1 MRKYL
6 IVLSFCFVLLLSAC
20 GSKTPAPPVEEQS
33 AQTVEE
39 TEIAEPAPDDLPPE
53 STVEELPPESAADD
67 SAMEASRECAAA
79 VDAQFM
85 SYRASAAELYYTYL
99 ASVKSSSFNSEL
111 EAYNAA
117 KELKSQL
124 QECLTDVIS
133 VECACELELFDD
145 YRLSNMMYVSS
156 MIDVADKSMQYFDDG
171 LTSTLSE
178 FQEAVSSVETAYLE
192 CYSIQDQF
200 LYSAGFSFDEI
211 DEMLGNLE

>member
-6 IVLSFCFVLLLSAC
+6 IVFSFFFVLLLSAC
-20 GSKTPAPPVEEQS
+20 GSKAPSPPVEEQS
-33 AQTVEE
+33 VQTVEE
-39 TEIAEPAPDDLPPE
+39 TETAEPAADDLPPE
-53 STVEELPPESAADD
+53 STVYD
-67 SAMEASRECAAA
+67 SDMEASRECAAA

-99 ASVKSSSFNSEL
+99 ASVKSNSFNSEL

-117 KELKSQL
+117 KELKAQL
-124 QECLTDVIS
+124 QECLIDVIS

-156 MIDVADKSMQYFDDG
+156 MIEVADKSMQYFDDG